1 MKKWI
6 SYIALFSLFCGLPL
20 SAHEEEVFYTDE
32 DDELFNQGKFVG
44 EENPDYLKAIRF
56 ERNKNWAI
64 AMGTAAISIATV
76 ILVGQHHSKN
86 N

>member
-6 SYIALFSLFCGLPL
+6 SYLALFSLFCGAPL
-20 SAHEEEVFYTDE
+20 KAHDEVYYTDE

-64 AMGTAAISIATV
+64 AMGTTAIAVAAVFLT
-76 ILVGQHHSKN
+76 GQHHDKN
-86 N
+86 H